1 MFDVREK
8 VAIVTGAAGGIGLE
22 IAKAFASEGVKLV
35 AVDISEDLKDIIKDN
50 VKEYSFEPLII
61 KADLTNNTEEEK
73 IIADT
78 VANFGTIDILVNSA
92 GVNVRKK
99 LDEYTQ
105 EDLDYIIDLN
115 VKAIFNISNKA
126 AAVMKERSY
135 GKIINFS
142 STQGITCWNGNG
154 RFSLAPYCASK
165 AALIAMTKAFALDLA
180 KHNITV
186 NAICPAFV
194 DTPLVRP
201 VKDDAELY
209 EDIISRTPLG
219 RFAAASELIGPTM
232 FLSSDASSFVTGHA
246 LLVDGGW
253 TIE

>member
-61 KADLTNNTEEEK
+61 KADLTNNTEVEK